1 MKKGVAEEVIAKDLS
16 SSALTDKIK
25 LLLFEEK
32 YKYNTIAASKA
43 FRDQKET
50 PLERGLWWIEWVLR
64 NPDAVH
70 FKSPAS
76 DLSFFEIQSVDV
88 IAFLTIVLAALTY
101 GTFLVLRKL
110 LKLILCRKSRNN
122 SKRKL
127 E

>member
-1 MKKGVAEEVIAKDLS
+1 MKKGIAEEVIAKDLT

-32 YKYNTIAASKA
+32 YKYNMIAASKA

-70 FKSPAS
+70 FKSPANG
-76 DLSFFEIQSVDV
+76 LSFFEIQSVDV
-88 IAFLTIVLAALTY
+88 IAFLTIVLVALTY

-110 LKLILCRKSRNN
+110 LKLILCRKSRDN